1 MIYGQ
6 EYDSLLNLST
16 GIESSHYMV
25 YLISEILLYLL
36 AALLIGFIMGWVL
49 RGLKLDRYT
58 RSLQIEL
65 DKKNTGD

>member
-1 MIYGQ
+1 MA
-6 EYDSLLNLST
+6 
-16 GIESSHYMV
+16 

-49 RGLKLDRYT
+49 RGLQMDRYT

-65 DKKNTGD
+65 DMKKSDDS

>member
-1 MIYGQ
+1 MA
-6 EYDSLLNLST
+6 
-16 GIESSHYMV
+16 

-49 RGLKLDRYT
+49 RGLQLGRYT

-65 DKKNTGD
+65 DKKKTDD

>member
-1 MIYGQ
+1 
-6 EYDSLLNLST
+6 
-16 GIESSHYMV
+16 MV

-49 RGLKLDRYT
+49 RGMQVDRYT

-65 DKKNTGD
+65 DKKKTDD

>member
-1 MIYGQ
+1 MA
-6 EYDSLLNLST
+6 
-16 GIESSHYMV
+16 

-49 RGLKLDRYT
+49 RGLQLDRYT

-65 DKKNTGD
+65 DKKNSEEP